1 MSFLRFLQPDHVTA
15 PSRPAARTGAAR
27 PEPETVR
34 RITVKLSGLP
44 PERAAFLAAFAY
56 VLTRVA
62 AADLDVSAAEADEM
76 ARQVEAFGGLPAE
89 EAGLIVGIAVHEA
102 VTGAG
107 TDDFYV
113 TRRFVELS
121 SREQREQLLH
131 CLFAVAAPGDDL
143 ISFEEN
149 KVIREISDELGFTLA
164 ELNEVRRAYAER
176 MAVVQLS
183 RAAGEGQSP
192 AQP

>member
-1 MSFLRFLQPDHVTA
+1 MSFLRFLQPDHEAAA
-15 PSRPAARTGAAR
+15 PAERPVAGK

-34 RITVKLSGLP
+34 RITVKLTGLP

-56 VLTRVA
+56 ILTRVA
-62 AADLDVSAAEADEM
+62 AADLDVTGEEADEM
-76 ARQVEAFGGLPAE
+76 ARQVEAFGGVPEE
-89 EAGLIVGIAVHEA
+89 EAGLIVGMAVHEA

-113 TRRFVELS
+113 TRRFLELS
-121 SREQREQLLH
+121 TAEQRQQLLH

-149 KVIREISDELGFTLA
+149 KAIREISDELGFTLS
-164 ELNEVRRAYAER
+164 ELNEVRREYAER
-176 MAVVQLS
+176 MAVVQMARS
-183 RAAGEGQSP
+183 AGEGSS
-192 AQP
+192 AS